1 MFSYIHADD
10 HIDWY
15 HDPILSLAVKFTKNR

>member
-1 MFSYIHADD
+1 MFSYIYADD

-15 HDPILSLAVKFTKNR
+15 PDPILNLAVKFTKNR